1 MPGTWWARMGT
12 IIVLTLAA
20 IYALLPTFLGESAQ
34 ETLSRQAN
42 AVSGEV
48 VEEVEAPKGPWWQS
62 LLPESKV
69 NLGLDLQGGID
80 LSLEVEVYEAVLSTV
95 QRDVQPLLDSAADDG
110 INLAEALRVRGEPAL
125 MVRLGED
132 MKLKDLKSFM
142 QKRYDIYKYETTRS
156 EEEGEFHVFRMTED
170 QQKYVGDRANEQ
182 ALETLRSRIDETGVK
197 EPSIVLKK
205 TSEGASR
212 INVQLPG
219 IDNIQQAVSAIGTTA
234 VLEFILVDED
244 YDMTGFEGKVLAAE
258 ETLDPEEFADDRRLS
273 DWMVTSGRIPKDD
286 RLMWEYAKN
295 EETGENERAIPY
307 VLKDEIMLTG
317 DDINDAQVSMN
328 QFNEPYTALEFK
340 PRGGRIFADVTGENV
355 GKRFAIVLDDEVR
368 SAPNIREKISG
379 GRASIEM
386 GAGAYQQLLDEASV
400 LSLVLRTGA
409 LPAPVT
415 IVEVRTVGST
425 LGADSIRAGSI
436 ATGIG
441 ATLVLCFM
449 LLYYRTAGIVADL
462 SLTLN
467 LLFVM
472 ALLAT
477 LGATLTLPGI
487 AGIALTVGM
496 AVDANIIVYERIRE
510 ELRLGK
516 NARAAVDAGY
526 EKALTAVLD
535 ANITT
540 FIAGVVLYS
549 YGTGPIKGFAVTLMI
564 GIATTLFSA
573 IFCARTFMDLFTRR
587 ASARLAI

>member
-1 MPGTWWARMGT
+1 MST

-20 IYALLPTFLGESAQ
+20 IYALLPTLLGESAQ
-34 ETLSRQAN
+34 DKLSRQAN
-42 AVSGEV
+42 AVAGQT
-48 VEEVEAPKGPWWQS
+48 VEEPVAPEATWWQN

-95 QRDVQPLLDSAADDG
+95 QRDVQPILDSAAEDG
-110 INLAEALRVRGEPAL
+110 VNLAEVLRVRGEPAL
-125 MVRLGED
+125 MVRIDEGTELS
-132 MKLKDLKSFM
+132 DLKKFM
-142 QKRYDIYKYETTRS
+142 QSRYDIYKYDSTRT
-156 EEEGEFHVFRMTED
+156 EAEGEYHVFEMTED
-170 QQKYVGDRANEQ
+170 QQVYVADRANEQ

-244 YDMTGFEGKVLAAE
+244 YDMMGFEGKLLAAE
-258 ETLDPEEFADDRRLS
+258 EALEADAYADDRTLS
-273 DWMVTSGRIPKDD
+273 DWLVNSGRIPKYD
-286 RLMWEYAKN
+286 RLMWEYAEN
-295 EETGENERAIPY
+295 PETGEKERAVPY
-307 VLKDEIMLTG
+307 VLKDEVMLTG
-317 DDINDAQVSMN
+317 DDINDAQVAMN

-340 PRGGRIFADVTGENV
+340 PRGGRIFSEVTGENV
-355 GKRFAIVLDDEVR
+355 GKRFAIVLDAEVR

-441 ATLVLCFM
+441 ACMVLCFM
-449 LLYYRTAGIVADL
+449 LMYYRTAGFVADL

-467 LLFVM
+467 LLFVL

-516 NARAAVDAGY
+516 NARSAVDAGY

>member
-1 MPGTWWARMGT
+1 MP
-12 IIVLTLAA
+12 
-20 IYALLPTFLGESAQ
+20 
-34 ETLSRQAN
+34 
-42 AVSGEV
+42 
-48 VEEVEAPKGPWWQS
+48 
-62 LLPESKV
+62 
-69 NLGLDLQGGID
+69 
-80 LSLEVEVYEAVLSTV
+80 
-95 QRDVQPLLDSAADDG
+95 
-110 INLAEALRVRGEPAL
+110 
-125 MVRLGED
+125 
-132 MKLKDLKSFM
+132 
-142 QKRYDIYKYETTRS
+142 
-156 EEEGEFHVFRMTED
+156 
-170 QQKYVGDRANEQ
+170 
-182 ALETLRSRIDETGVK
+182 
-197 EPSIVLKK
+197 
-205 TSEGASR
+205 
-212 INVQLPG
+212 
-219 IDNIQQAVSAIGTTA
+219 
-234 VLEFILVDED
+234 
-244 YDMTGFEGKVLAAE
+244 
-258 ETLDPEEFADDRRLS
+258 RRL
-273 DWMVTSGRIPKDD
+273 
-286 RLMWEYAKN
+286 
-295 EETGENERAIPY
+295 
-307 VLKDEIMLTG
+307 
-317 DDINDAQVSMN
+317 
-328 QFNEPYTALEFK
+328 
-340 PRGGRIFADVTGENV
+340 
-355 GKRFAIVLDDEVR
+355 
-368 SAPNIREKISG
+368 
-379 GRASIEM
+379 
-386 GAGAYQQLLDEASV
+386 QQLLDEASV

-441 ATLVLCFM
+441 ACMVLCFM
-449 LLYYRTAGIVADL
+449 LMYYRTAGFVADL

-467 LLFVM
+467 LLFVL

-516 NARAAVDAGY
+516 NARSAVDAGY

>member
-1 MPGTWWARMGT
+1 
-12 IIVLTLAA
+12 
-20 IYALLPTFLGESAQ
+20 
-34 ETLSRQAN
+34 
-42 AVSGEV
+42 
-48 VEEVEAPKGPWWQS
+48 
-62 LLPESKV
+62 
-69 NLGLDLQGGID
+69 
-80 LSLEVEVYEAVLSTV
+80 
-95 QRDVQPLLDSAADDG
+95 
-110 INLAEALRVRGEPAL
+110 
-125 MVRLGED
+125 MVRLGEGV
-132 MKLKDLKSFM
+132 KLRDLKSFM
-142 QKRYDIYKYETTRS
+142 QNQYKIYQYDTTRT
-156 EEEGEFHVFRMTED
+156 EDEGDFHVFRMTED

-244 YDMTGFEGKVLAAE
+244 YDMTGLEGKLLAAE
-258 ETLDPEEFADDRRLS
+258 ETLGAEGYADDRALS
-273 DWMVTSGRIPKDD
+273 DWMVTSKRIPKDD

-295 EETGENERAIPY
+295 EETGVKERTIPY

-317 DDINDAQVSMN
+317 DDINDASVSMN

-340 PRGGRIFADVTGENV
+340 PRGGRIFAEVTGENV

-386 GAGAYQQLLDEASV
+386 GAGAYQELMDEASI

-409 LPAPVT
+409 LPAPIT

-425 LGADSIRAGSI
+425 LGADSIRAGSF

-449 LLYYRTAGIVADL
+449 VLYYRTAGVVADL

-516 NARAAVDAGY
+516 NARSAVDTGY
-526 EKALTAVLD
+526 VKALTAVLD

-564 GIATTLFSA
+564 GIATTLFTA
-573 IFCARTFMDLFTRR
+573 IFCARTFMDFFTRR